1 MSLLNKKAPNFSLPS
16 TEGKNISLSD
26 FLNQKVLLVFY
37 PGDET
42 PVCTKQLCS
51 YANGFEDFNSKGIV
65 ILGINQD
72 NIESHKKFKEKHK
85 LPFPLISDTDGK
97 ICDEYGAKGLLGTK
111 RATFIIN
118 ESGVIIYEDFIFPF
132 FFRDKKDILKVIESK
147 V

>member
-1 MSLLNKKAPNFSLPS
+1 MSLLNKKAPNFTLPS

-26 FLNQKVLLVFY
+26 YLNKKVLLVFY
-37 PGDET
+37 PGDDT

-51 YANGFEDFNSKGIV
+51 YASGFEDFTTKEIV

-72 NIESHKKFKEKHK
+72 NLESHKKFKEKHN
-85 LPFPLISDTDGK
+85 LPFPLLSDTNGK

-118 ESGVIIYEDFIFPF
+118 ESGIIIYEDFIFPF
-132 FFRDKKDILKVIESK
+132 FFRDKKDIMKVLESK

>member
-1 MSLLNKKAPNFSLPS
+1 MSLLNKKAPGFTLPS

-26 FLNQKVLLVFY
+26 FPNQKVLLVFY
-37 PGDET
+37 PGDDT

-51 YANGFEDFNSKGIV
+51 YASGFEDFTSKGIA

-72 NIESHKKFKEKHK
+72 TIESHKKFKEKHR
-85 LPFPLISDTDGK
+85 
-97 ICDEYGAKGLLGTK
+97 CDEYGAKGLLGTK

-118 ESGVIIYEDFIFPF
+118 ESGIIIYEDFIFPF
-132 FFRDKKDILKVIESK
+132 FFRDKKDILKVLESK